1 MSRNRCR
8 SLHKKEMS
16 QKNDSLNRPCGHLS
30 LASFWKNDALQAN
43 RSVNK
48 PLSDQWKFYSEIL
61 FGSEAHVQMDASS
74 PPKSLISTRTSL
86 EVFWRFFGES
96 QVENLTKTLSDQ
108 FVVPCMLSDFS
119 IEKLIRNSH

>member
-1 MSRNRCR
+1 MNRNQCR

-30 LASFWKNDALQAN
+30 LASFWKSDALQAN

-48 PLSDQWKFYSEIL
+48 PLTSGSFIRKFYSEARHT
-61 FGSEAHVQMDASS
+61 FRWAP

-86 EVFWRFFGES
+86 EFLWRFFGES

-108 FVVPCMLSDFS
+108 FVVPCMLSDFL